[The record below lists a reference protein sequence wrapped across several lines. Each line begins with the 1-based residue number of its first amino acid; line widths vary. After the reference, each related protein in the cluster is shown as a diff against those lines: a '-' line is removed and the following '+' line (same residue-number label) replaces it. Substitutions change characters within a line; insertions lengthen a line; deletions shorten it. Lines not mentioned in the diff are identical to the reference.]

1 MRLSLVTAVASVLL
15 VAGAVACGGSGG
27 SDVPVATTHVTMPPS
42 YRYDPKTIEVEAGA
56 VVTWTNDDHFTHT
69 VEVEGMKDREVG
81 KGESISIAFPNPGT
95 YRYVC
100 TLHPHDMEGEV
111 VVR

>member
-1 MRLSLVTAVASVLL
+1 MRLPLATAL
-15 VAGAVACGGSGG
+15 VAAALAAGAAACGGADGSG
-27 SDVPVATTHVTMPPS
+27 VPVATTDVNMPPS
-42 YRYDPKTIEVEAGA
+42 YRFDPETIEVDAGA

-69 VEVEGMKDREVG
+69 VEVEGMADREVG
-81 KGESISIAFPNPGT
+81 KGETISIAFPNPGT

-100 TLHPHDMEGEV
+100 TLHPHDMKGEV